1 MLETVWKNRWLP
13 DLIKTLLKRFLI
25 KKPLESESFPVF
37 IYKSLISDEIAGKA
51 PTT

>member
-13 DLIKTLLKRFLI
+13 DLIKNFNGFLLK
-25 KKPLESESFPVF
+25 KSLESESFPVF
-37 IYKSLISDEIAGKA
+37 IYKSLISDEIAGKV